1 MAHIIHATTK
11 VRKGFKMTKEIIQ
24 YPTPLSVEFGVN
36 VRQFNEELFA
46 LIEDLKD
53 TINENNLKALSA
65 FQIGNYNNVIVVKNE
80 DGSYLELINPSLIAH
95 SGKITK
101 EEKTAYYNGLTAEI
115 TRFENVSL
123 VYQDIDAKNCSLR
136 AEGDLAILLQRK
148 LDYLF
153 GATFIQKM
161 SSDERDKFELKLEYG
176 TNIGMQDYCPT
187 TFFRDKILKAI
198 NILMFL
204 MLGVAVGSF
213 FIEENDILEKVW
225 QYQTYGFVA
234 VLLLHMFYFFY
245 AQYEGKKYVACA
257 SCQIGNILGTV
268 LISLIKFALLFVV
281 SYIIISPA

>member
-1 MAHIIHATTK
+1 
-11 VRKGFKMTKEIIQ
+11 MTREIIE

-36 VRQFNEELFA
+36 VRIFNEELFA

-53 TINENNLKALSA
+53 TINENNLEALSA
-65 FQIGNYNNVIVVKNE
+65 FQIGNYHNVIVVKNE

-95 SGKITK
+95 SGKVTQ
-101 EEKTAYYNGLTAEI
+101 EEKTAYYNDLSAEI
-115 TRFENVSL
+115 TRFEKVSF
-123 VYQDIDAKNCSLR
+123 VYQDREAKNCSLR
-136 AEGDLAILLQRK
+136 AEGNLAILLQRK

-198 NILMFL
+198 NMLMLL

-213 FIEENDILEKVW
+213 FIKDNGMLERIW
-225 QYQTYGFVA
+225 QYQSYGFLA
-234 VLLLHMFYFFY
+234 VLLLHVFYFFY
-245 AQYEGKKYVACA
+245 AQYEGKKYVACS

-268 LISLIKFALLFVV
+268 FISLVKFTLLCVV
-281 SYIIISPA
+281 SYITISPA